1 MQVYWFFS
9 QLVTKNQCKM
19 MIFFQEMKAQRHRK
33 NQKLKHRK
41 RSFVEKFLVDWIFLS
56 NNMNAHQSPKLTF
69 KKPSNEHKKV
79 PNGLFF
85 YILVAHLAH
94 NVCVK
99 CVFYFP
105 SLISTCFRTILNRWG
120 EWFFFFI
127 DIIYFSKCFLSKKLL
142 D

>member
-105 SLISTCFRTILNRWG
+105 SLISTCFRIILNRRG
-120 EWFFFFI
+120 ECFFLYRYNWFFKVFFI
-127 DIIYFSKCFLSKKLL
+127 
-142 D
+142 